1 MAKSKTKTKS
11 PEKKSPETPSTLEW
25 KDVLAALRRAQ
36 KGDFSS
42 RLPMDLTG
50 VEGEVALAFNSLVER
65 NEHLTRELTTIS
77 QTVGVEG
84 KISKR
89 LTLSGAEGDW
99 SKCVESVNELITDL
113 TWPTQEIARVIGAV
127 AKGDLSQSIQT
138 DQEGRPLKG
147 E

>member
-1 MAKSKTKTKS
+1 MAKSKTKSKS
-11 PEKKSPETPSTLEW
+11 NSSAKKSPETPSTLEW
-25 KDVLAALRRAQ
+25 KDLLAALRRAQ

-50 VEGEVALAFNSLVER
+50 VQGEVALAFNSLVER
-65 NEHLTRELTTIS
+65 NEHLTKELKSIS

-89 LTLSGAEGDW
+89 LTLNGAEGDW

-113 TWPTQEIARVIGAV
+113 TWPTQEIARVVGAV
-127 AKGDLSQSIQT
+127 AKGEAWVLSH
-138 DQEGRPLKG
+138 GLFKL
-147 E
+147 